1 MDLTVA
7 TIAGAQGLK
16 GHVKLNVRTDDPAGR
31 FQSGVVLDTDS
42 ADFPE
47 LTIAEVRS
55 SGDSWQLRFEEVTD
69 RTGAEALRGTELSIE
84 TEEWEEA
91 EDEWYLHEL
100 KGLPVRDTGGAE
112 LGTVEDVETGAA
124 QDLLVVR
131 TPDRGLVRV
140 PFVQALVPEVSEDAV
155 VVDPPG
161 GLFDGEMD
169 E

>member
-7 TIAGAQGLK
+7 TIAGAHGLR
-16 GHVKLNVRTDDPAGR
+16 GHVKLNVRTDDPGLR
-31 FQSGVVLDTDS
+31 FQPGVVLDTDS
-42 ADFPE
+42 PTHPE
-47 LTIAEVRS
+47 LTIAQVRNT
-55 SGDSWQLRFEEVTD
+55 GDAWQLLFEEVTD

-100 KGLPVRDTGGAE
+100 KDLPVRDTTGQE
-112 LGTVEDVETGAA
+112 LGVVADIETGAA

-140 PFVQALVPEVSEDAV
+140 PFVSALVPEVSADGV

-161 GLFDGEMD
+161 GLFDGEV
-169 E
+169 EE